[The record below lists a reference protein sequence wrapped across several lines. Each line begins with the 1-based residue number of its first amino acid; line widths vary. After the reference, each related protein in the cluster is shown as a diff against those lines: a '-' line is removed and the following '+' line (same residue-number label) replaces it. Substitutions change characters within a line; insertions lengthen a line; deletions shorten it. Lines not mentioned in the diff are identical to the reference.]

1 MSLLV
6 LALEATFCSL
16 TSDETYELTYWS
28 TFDSSTIDDVSNVE
42 TSALEDSISITGGSI
57 LVKLGIGK
65 SSGTYPAS
73 ALE

>member
-42 TSALEDSISITGGSI
+42 TSALEDRISITGESI
-57 LVKLGIGK
+57 LVKLGTGILWAEY
-65 SSGTYPAS
+65 STS